1 MAYGNS
7 RRDEQK
13 SQLGSPEE
21 TNRVSV
27 SNKAASFSP
36 GTQMGEMTNN
46 ATMNALGAVS
56 KFGTKLA
63 GAYIQKEKAAA
74 KLEGEA
80 AYIAGKSLEEIE
92 VSGNKHS
99 INAFR
104 ALNAKSEAANLTQ
117 EALDFVK
124 DKGYELEPDEL
135 TAELGSR
142 YAKMIDGLSPAVGTM
157 VHDAYV
163 AKLPNVI
170 QTHSQLNT
178 AYKLNENKIALQSN
192 LKAAFGEGAL
202 DNEQIDAV
210 LNDFE
215 EFGSVFSKDDQ
226 KSIMA
231 EVINTSLLEGN
242 VDLYYS
248 ITGHKAYKELNVN
261 VRQQLN
267 NNFRAHQNKALQDM
281 SAEASA
287 ELASIKGK
295 RSTSPLSVYSDE
307 QYYEDL
313 EKFYRDEEL
322 IFEGTLQGKAIQ
334 DVVLRKE
341 LDDKQLTAMFDT
353 DLGRG
358 NYLNNAHIL
367 VNDANV
373 LIPGKTNKES
383 IDIIDDLYRGMGPD
397 GSALNIKVSADEDNT
412 TAVIIAAL
420 DGVDAANAWI
430 AAGSNPQ
437 GEAYNK
443 AVSLW
448 NKEKGP
454 QARTQPESLKV
465 VEEALK
471 ERADARKE
479 KADANFQIV
488 KTRVDYALKHE
499 GMTNEEASTILA
511 EAAQADWL
519 ENTPNA
525 LLEGIQLLTTDA
537 GEKNMARYKQ
547 QESKANAEVAKAI
560 NEWEQKIENATRD
573 GYLYSADE
581 FDAMETN
588 LNSKVFNIMSSY
600 GVPTEFINKLQH
612 SSRITNSVNTRKK
625 SNDVKAFNIAS
636 GITELRNKGNIATGK
651 FSADTLQAFENQVNA
666 QNPMDR
672 TILDF
677 GGVPSDFDMSDELNN
692 YFSSTDTV
700 ANEDVLK
707 SVTDF
712 IVAQYN
718 PLTTKSSGL
727 MFKDD
732 NARYK
737 AIRLADNLRLEYGE
751 DINNIPL
758 DAIRDG
764 LTRIK
769 AADLAT
775 PFMDS
780 KSRGLLDED
789 RLGPLVSKVTK
800 DTVTDVN
807 IGRPPSEAGT
817 QGFMPEMSRLLN
829 DNRVADFFW
838 NRDTYTDPDT
848 GKTVKRTGSGVHTKH
863 RKIVRKQLKDS
874 NSTLN
879 NYLNGPLMA
888 SAREFFD
895 ARGGKVSQGQM
906 EAFIADKVRSNTLIV
921 GSDVI
926 VNPTA
931 TGESFHSQIH
941 QGRNVTTKASDNTY
955 IHGYIGS
962 LAYAGDT
969 IPVLDSE
976 GNQAVDADGK
986 GLTKPNPFSA
996 LLDKKKLTIVNQFLN
1011 NYSETFNDTAQSQ
1024 SDMSFSQ
1031 MGMRELVLQ
1040 PSFDGKGLNVFTVPV
1055 GIDDVNNPDNLINL
1069 GRVSFKDIG
1078 NYGYTNIEKRQAD

>member
-46 ATMNALGAVS
+46 ATMNAIGAVS

-63 GAYIQKEKAAA
+63 NAYVQKEKAAA

-80 AYIAGKSLEEIE
+80 AFIAGKTLEEIE
-92 VSGNKHS
+92 VSGDRHS
-99 INAFR
+99 IDAFR

-124 DKGYELEPDEL
+124 DKGYELDSDEL
-135 TAELGSR
+135 TAELSTR
-142 YAKMIDGLSPAVGTM
+142 YSKMIDGLSPAVGGM

-178 AYKLNENKIALQSN
+178 AYKLNENKVALQSN
-192 LKAAFGEGAL
+192 LLSAFGEGAL

-267 NNFRAHQNKALQDM
+267 NNFRAHQNKALKDM

-287 ELASIKGK
+287 ELASIKSR
-295 RSTSPLSVYSDE
+295 RSSTPLSGYSDE

-322 IFEGTLQGKAIQ
+322 IFEGTLQGQAIS
-334 DVVLRKE
+334 DVVLRRD
-341 LDDKQLTAMFDT
+341 LDDKQLTATFKRNLVT
-353 DLGRG
+353 G
-358 NYLNNAHIL
+358 NYLSTAHIL

-373 LIPGKTNKES
+373 LIPGKTNSES
-383 IDIIDDLYRGMGPD
+383 IETIESLYMGIGPD
-397 GSALNIKVSADEDNT
+397 GSKLNIEVSSDKDNT

-430 AAGSNPQ
+430 AEGSNPQ

-448 NKEKGP
+448 NEDKGP
-454 QARTQPESLKV
+454 QSRTQEESLKV
-465 VEEALK
+465 VDEVLE
-471 ERADARKE
+471 ERATARKE
-479 KADANFQIV
+479 KADANFQIT
-488 KTRVDYALKHE
+488 KTRVDYALKHD

-511 EAAQADWL
+511 QAAQADWL
-519 ENTPNA
+519 ENTPQA
-525 LLEGIQLLTTDA
+525 LLEGVQLLTADA
-537 GEKNMARYKQ
+537 NDKNLARYRQ
-547 QESKANAEVAKAI
+547 QESRANAEVTKAI
-560 NEWEQKIENATRD
+560 NNWEQQIENATRD

-581 FDAMETN
+581 FDAMEAS
-588 LNSKVFNIMSSY
+588 LNSKVFNILSSY
-600 GVPTEFINKLQH
+600 GVPTEFINKYQH
-612 SSRITNSVNTRKK
+612 SSRVANSKNTRKRA
-625 SNDVKAFNIAS
+625 NDIKAFNIKS
-636 GITELRNKGNIATGK
+636 GIDEMRSKGAVTTGT
-651 FSADTLQAFENQVNA
+651 FNADFTQAFENQLDINK
-666 QNPMDR
+666 PMDAN
-672 TILDF
+672 ILDF
-677 GGVPSDFDMSDELNN
+677 GGVPAEYDKSAELNN
-692 YFSSTDTV
+692 FLGGTDTT
-700 ANEDVLK
+700 ANADVLK
-707 SVTDF
+707 SLKDF
-712 IVAQYN
+712 IVADFN
-718 PLTTKSSGL
+718 PLTTKSAGL

-732 NARYK
+732 NARLT
-737 AIRLADNLRLEYGE
+737 AIRLADNLRSQFGE
-751 DINNIPL
+751 DINNMPL
-758 DAIRDG
+758 EAISEG
-764 LTRIK
+764 ITAIK
-769 AADLAT
+769 ASDLST
-775 PFMDS
+775 RFMDS
-780 KSRGLLDED
+780 KARDMLPED
-789 RLGPLVSKVTK
+789 RLGAVVNKVGT
-800 DTVTDVN
+800 DTLTDMN
-807 IGRPPSEAGT
+807 IGKAFNEAGT
-817 QGFMPEMSRLLN
+817 QGFMAEMGRLLN
-829 DNRVADFFW
+829 DNRPADVIW
-838 NRDTYTDPDT
+838 NRDTYTDPET
-848 GKTVKRTGSGVHTKH
+848 GETVNRIGSKVSTKH
-863 RKIVRKQLKDS
+863 RSLVRKQIKDS
-874 NSTLN
+874 NSPLS

-888 SAREFFD
+888 NAKAYFD
-895 ARGGKVSQGQM
+895 ARGGKVSVAQM
-906 EAFIADKVRSNTLIV
+906 EKYLSDQVSKNTLIV

-976 GNQAVDADGK
+976 GNQAVDAQGK
-986 GLTKPNPFSA
+986 ALTKPNQFSA
-996 LLDKKKLTIVNQFLN
+996 LLDKKKLTVVNQFLN
-1011 NYSETFNDTAQSQ
+1011 NFSETFNDTTQSQ
-1024 SDMSFSQ
+1024 TDMSFSQ
-1031 MGMRELVLQ
+1031 MGMRPLVLQ
-1040 PSFDGKGLNVFTVPV
+1040 PSFNGKGLNVYTVPV

-1069 GRVSFKDIG
+1069 GTVSFKDIG
-1078 NYGYTNIEKRQAD
+1078 NYGYNNIEKRQAD